1 MFQDVND
8 AKWNPLEFSKAH
20 VPLQKIKLIG
30 DQGDNEYTILTE
42 LAKGWFASLLLLIE
56 KLNKHGFSFHSPLT
70 VSQLMVDKHGQ
81 FVICDGTL
89 LTKTNKRQIA
99 RAYLNSANVFE
110 YLIRHSCRDAV
121 PPDSFQDLLKKIRM
135 KRTPHG
141 YFMLVHPAL
150 LPLPS

>member
-89 LTKTNKRQIA
+89 LTKTKKRQIA
-99 RAYLNSANVFE
+99 RAYLN
-110 YLIRHSCRDAV
+110 
-121 PPDSFQDLLKKIRM
+121 
-135 KRTPHG
+135 
-141 YFMLVHPAL
+141 
-150 LPLPS
+150 